1 MSEEIKIDTEGTE
14 TNTEQKVSN
23 DTNATNAIVTEMI
36 NNGVTKEELKE
47 VLADFFKK
55 EEPQINVE
63 EKSRE
68 YFTSLLHGVK

>member
-1 MSEEIKIDTEGTE
+1 MSEEIKIDVEGTE
-14 TNTEQKVSN
+14 TNTEQKVPN
-23 DTNATNAIVTEMI
+23 DTNAIVTEMI

-55 EEPQINVE
+55 DEPQINVE
-63 EKSRE
+63 EKSKE

>member
-1 MSEEIKIDTEGTE
+1 MSEENKIDVEGTE
-14 TNTEQKVSN
+14 TNTEQQVSN
-23 DTNATNAIVTEMI
+23 DTNAIVTEMI

-55 EEPQINVE
+55 DEPQINVE
-63 EKSRE
+63 EKSKE

>member
-1 MSEEIKIDTEGTE
+1 MSEEIKIDVEGTE

-23 DTNATNAIVTEMI
+23 NDTNAIVTEMI

-55 EEPQINVE
+55 DEPQINVE
-63 EKSRE
+63 EKSKE

>member
-1 MSEEIKIDTEGTE
+1 MSEEIKIDVEGTE
-14 TNTEQKVSN
+14 TNTEQKVST
-23 DTNATNAIVTEMI
+23 DTNAIVTEMI

-55 EEPQINVE
+55 DEPQINVE
-63 EKSRE
+63 EKSKE

>member
-1 MSEEIKIDTEGTE
+1 MSEEIKIDEGIE
-14 TNTEQKVSN
+14 TNAEQKVSN
-23 DTNATNAIVTEMI
+23 DTNAIVTEMI

>member
-1 MSEEIKIDTEGTE
+1 MSEEIKIDVEGTE
-14 TNTEQKVSN
+14 TNTEQQVS
-23 DTNATNAIVTEMI
+23 TNTNAIVTEMI

-55 EEPQINVE
+55 DEPQINVE
-63 EKSRE
+63 EKSKE

>member
-1 MSEEIKIDTEGTE
+1 MSEEIKIDVEGTE
-14 TNTEQKVSN
+14 TNTEQQVST
-23 DTNATNAIVTEMI
+23 DTNAIVTEMI

-55 EEPQINVE
+55 DEPQINVE
-63 EKSRE
+63 EKSKE

>member
-1 MSEEIKIDTEGTE
+1 MSEEIKIDNEGME
-14 TNTEQKVSN
+14 TNTEQEVS
-23 DTNATNAIVTEMI
+23 TNAIVTEMI

-55 EEPQINVE
+55 DEPQINVE
-63 EKSRE
+63 EKSKE

>member
-1 MSEEIKIDTEGTE
+1 MSEEIKIDVEGTE

-23 DTNATNAIVTEMI
+23 DTNAIVTEMI

-55 EEPQINVE
+55 DEPQINVE
-63 EKSRE
+63 EKSKE